1 MTEMTERVIGVIRS
15 IPPGEIMTYGE
26 VARAAGYARGARQVS
41 RILHSCSE
49 KYNLPWH
56 RVVGKG
62 PRISLPEEGGG
73 ALQRRLLETE
83 GVHLRD

>member
-1 MTEMTERVIGVIRS
+1 MTEMTERVISIIRS

-26 VARAAGYARGARQVS
+26 VARAAGYPRGARQVS

-49 KYNLPWH
+49 KYSLPWH

-62 PRISLPEEGGG
+62 PKISLSGEGAVIQRQLLEEEGVV
-73 ALQRRLLETE
+73 L
-83 GVHLRD
+83 

>member
-1 MTEMTERVIGVIRS
+1 MTEMTERVIAIIRA

-41 RILHSCSE
+41 RILHSCGS

-56 RVVGKG
+56 RVVGAG
-62 PRISLPEEGGG
+62 PRISLPQDGGG
-73 ALQRRLLETE
+73 AEQRALLEEE
-83 GVHLRD
+83 GISL